1 MSVQLRIRE
10 LEQKTRDALI
20 MQENKAK
27 AVGDKFWAA
36 QQQQRYPNISE
47 NLLVSPTT
55 EDVTLAVTNQESTTD
70 YLTSI
75 RDKLMIMT
83 AGSST
88 MTEKVLQNIN
98 SKQALMYLDNHWD
111 ELKRFLKPMSKQLFS
126 VDKLY
131 LQIIKFLKLNQVIQ
145 TNKDAND
152 GSYTSPLPSYVPPP
166 PPVSA
171 SIPSDDDLI
180 QFNSDIISREF
191 EPIPE
196 PIDPLDQQLNRGLA
210 DLVPMASSR
219 AKTIDTKLIE
229 KIQDLKQEAFPNA
242 RKDEP
247 ELSYYSKTLYEM
259 SNRELKEFER
269 YLKETI
275 KSNTMLEE
283 MAGEREYIAENNRD
297 ARKADDDD
305 ETNMTDNVSMFS
317 DVVSPQKSKAK
328 AKQYDDAARP
338 TISQRKEL
346 IQQRLE
352 GLDALE
358 RKTLSIALK
367 QKYGYTISSA
377 SKTHDG
383 LDVLNEFLEINGR
396 GLYVP
401 SYIKK
406 KVAPPVKQ
414 TMQKSK
420 KKFYGKGLTQTN
432 IHPKLFVDLE
442 HLKNNKLTIKYKST
456 GKISWS
462 VQIPSPELKQVI
474 TDLILGRYDE
484 KRYKKLSKEDKE
496 YVDVFIAR
504 TKLQFE
510 PIENEEQSLKNKF
523 DVLVGE
529 LRAGNDNPTIRAMM
543 IAVIERLFTL
553 KKITKNKYLQMKD
566 ELVGV

>member
-1 MSVQLRIRE
+1 MSVQLKIKE
-10 LEQKTRDALI
+10 IEQKTRDALI
-20 MQENKAK
+20 AQEKRAK
-27 AVGDKFWAA
+27 AVGDKFWEA
-36 QQQQRYPNISE
+36 QQLERYPNIST
-47 NLLVSPTT
+47 NLIVSPIT
-55 EDVTLAVTNQESTTD
+55 EDLTLPVTNQESTTD

-75 RDKLMIMT
+75 RNKLMMMT
-83 AGSST
+83 SNSSE

-111 ELKRFLKPMSKQLFS
+111 ELKRFLKPMSKQLFN

-145 TNKDAND
+145 TNKEAND
-152 GSYTSPLPSYVPPP
+152 GSYILPPPSYNPPP
-166 PPVSA
+166 VPPVSA
-171 SIPSDDDLI
+171 SVPPDDDLI
-180 QFNSDIISREF
+180 QFNADIISREF

-196 PIDPLDQQLNRGLA
+196 PID
-210 DLVPMASSR
+210 
-219 AKTIDTKLIE
+219 TKFIE
-229 KIQDLKQEAFPNA
+229 KIQELKQEVLPNA

-247 ELSYYSKTLYEM
+247 ELSYYNKTLYQM

-269 YLKETI
+269 YLKEI
-275 KSNTMLEE
+275 INSNAMLEK
-283 MAGEREYIAENNRD
+283 MTGEREYIAENDRE
-297 ARKADDDD
+297 ARKAVEDE
-305 ETNMTDNVSMFS
+305 ETNITDNVSMLS
-317 DVVSPQKSKAK
+317 DAALPQKLKAK

-338 TISQRKEL
+338 SISQRKEL

-352 GLDALE
+352 GLDVLE
-358 RKTLSIALK
+358 RKNLSVALK

-414 TMQKSK
+414 TIQKSK

-442 HLKNNKLTIKYKST
+442 HLKSNKLTIKYKST

-496 YVDVFIAR
+496 YVDVFIAKS
-504 TKLQFE
+504 KLKFE
-510 PIENEEQSLKNKF
+510 PIENEEQNLKNKF

-529 LRAGNDNPTIRAMM
+529 LSAGNDNPTIRAMM